1 MILTQKQFFRRIK
14 VKNDLLPILLS
25 IIIMIDNGENKKQAE
40 FFKIHGKKIPHMADL
55 PYEVTTIILKG

>member
-1 MILTQKQFFRRIK
+1 MILTQKQFFRHIK

-40 FFKIHGKKIPHMADL
+40 FLKPTAKKIPHMADL

>member
-25 IIIMIDNGENKKQAE
+25 IIIMIDNSENKKQAE
-40 FFKIHGKKIPHMADL
+40 FLKSTAKKYLIWPICHMRL
-55 PYEVTTIILKG
+55 QRLF